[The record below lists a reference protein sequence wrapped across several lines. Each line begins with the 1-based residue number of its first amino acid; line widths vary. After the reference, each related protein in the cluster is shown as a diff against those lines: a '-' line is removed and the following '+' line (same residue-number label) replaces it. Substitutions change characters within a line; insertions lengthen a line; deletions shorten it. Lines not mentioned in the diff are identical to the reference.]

1 MMDAL
6 VTDIRARSAQ
16 GPHASLLK
24 TWDRLHRRWYGDDTP
39 VTPLSPASIF
49 AVAAQMKDAGYRS
62 FPNYGSAAKELHI
75 TSGFPWTDIL
85 HAAITQASA
94 STQRGIGPP
103 HQCGEIELAPAI
115 SAIGDDTAPLVV
127 GGPACCSRV
136 FVLSYFHVVR
146 GMEII
151 CANAI
156 DLSIATS
163 LADVTESWR
172 LSVSKTDP
180 QAIGCTRTWGCI
192 CPASPCPAH
201 TALAHLQWL
210 RSTFGNAAGDLPP
223 GLPLFPCPDG
233 SRPSA
238 ERLSA
243 TVEEVARRLGL
254 PLVDSMGRSAF
265 TEHVFR
271 VSGARMLARASIPVD
286 IIMLLARWSSDVVR
300 RYIGEAP
307 LATLTTR
314 FANRATGAASPPP
327 PLAISMTAPVAV
339 ASPPTGS
346 TPPPQPPP
354 LPTSDAVVPVVP
366 SLPSNNDL
374 RILELE
380 THMDL
385 LASELHPRYV
395 RNLRS
400 GAVHNSGPAGPLQP
414 QSLWRAPCGWQFGID
429 PAMPQWIT
437 TLHGIDAD
445 LICGT
450 CLPGERAEHML
461 LTLLPCH
468 AH

>member
-6 VTDIRARSAQ
+6 ISDIRARSAQ

-24 TWDRLHRRWYGDDTP
+24 TWDRLHRRWFGDDPP
-39 VTPLSPASIF
+39 VIPLSPASIL

-62 FPNYGSAAKELHI
+62 FPNYGWAAKDLHI

-103 HQCGEIELAPAI
+103 HQCGEIELAPAVT
-115 SAIGDDTAPLVV
+115 AIGDDPAPLVV
-127 GGPACCSRV
+127 GGPACCDRM
-136 FVLSYFHVVR
+136 FILSYFHVAR
-146 GMEII
+146 GMEVI

-156 DLSIATS
+156 DLSTS
-163 LADVTESWR
+163 VRAVDVTESWR

-201 TALAHLQWL
+201 TAIAHLQWL
-210 RSTFGNAAGDLPP
+210 SSTFGDATGVLPP

-254 PLVDSMGRSAF
+254 PLVDTMGRSAF

-286 IIMLLARWSSDVVR
+286 VIMLLARWSSDVVR

-314 FANRATGAASPPP
+314 FANRATGCASPPP
-327 PLAISMTAPVAV
+327 PAAAPVAV
-339 ASPPTGS
+339 ASPPAGA
-346 TPPPQPPP
+346 TPPPQPSP
-354 LPTSDAVVPVVP
+354 LPASDATVHVT
-366 SLPSNNDL
+366 SSSSSSDDL
-374 RILELE
+374 RIRELE
-380 THMDL
+380 TQVDL
-385 LASELHPRYV
+385 LASELHPQYV

-414 QSLWRAPCGWQFGID
+414 RCLWRAPCGWQFGTD

-450 CLPGERAEHML
+450 CLPDERTERML
-461 LTLLPCH
+461 LTLFPVH